1 MGLQLAIN
9 KIIEMVAASLGILF
23 FIFVKDNFK
32 LRYCYN
38 ESKYIIINFIFN
50 SSDMHK
56 MISRNQSKLIL
67 ALQKKKTREEEGL
80 FVIEGDKLVREYL
93 LAGNSVMLL
102 AGKSEWLSGENED
115 LISRAGEVVSLSYEE
130 LKRISTLTTPHNV
143 LAVAPMVREPFVHET
158 MRGRISLALEYV
170 QDPGNLGTIIRSAA
184 WFQIKNII
192 CSPNCVDVYNP
203 KVLQATMGAFMH
215 VGVHYAPLEPILTH
229 AREMHLPVY
238 GTVTD
243 AGSIYK
249 KELRQ
254 EGIVLLGNESK
265 GLSDNLLSYVTD
277 FISIPGPDVPTAGI
291 ESLNVSMAAAI
302 ICSEFARRRETR

>member
-1 MGLQLAIN
+1 
-9 KIIEMVAASLGILF
+9 
-23 FIFVKDNFK
+23 
-32 LRYCYN
+32 
-38 ESKYIIINFIFN
+38 
-50 SSDMHK
+50 

-93 LAGNSVMLL
+93 LAGNSVFLL
-102 AGKSEWLSGENED
+102 AAKPEWLSGEHEE
-115 LISRAGEVVSLSYEE
+115 LISRAREVVTVGYDE

-143 LAVAPMVREPFVHET
+143 LAVAPMIKEPFIHAT

-170 QDPGNLGTIIRSAA
+170 QDPGNLGTIIRTAA
-184 WFQIKNII
+184 WFQIKDII

-203 KVLQATMGAFMH
+203 KVIQATMGAFIH
-215 VGVHYAPLEPILTH
+215 VAVHYMPLEPLLTQ
-229 AREMHLPVY
+229 ARDMHLPVY
-238 GTVTD
+238 GTVPEGD
-243 AGSIYK
+243 SVYN

-265 GLSDNLLSYVTD
+265 GLSDNMLSYVTD
-277 FISIPGPDVPTAGI
+277 FISIPGPATPLAGI